1 MQRNRGWGI
10 RNRVPRGCR
19 TIDLRP
25 ICGDSVHLRAI
36 NAIGDDSNH
45 SKNQAE
51 DTTPISSKEPSSV
64 TFDATGPVDLSSVD
78 VIN

>member
-19 TIDLRP
+19 TI
-25 ICGDSVHLRAI
+25 DSVHLRAI